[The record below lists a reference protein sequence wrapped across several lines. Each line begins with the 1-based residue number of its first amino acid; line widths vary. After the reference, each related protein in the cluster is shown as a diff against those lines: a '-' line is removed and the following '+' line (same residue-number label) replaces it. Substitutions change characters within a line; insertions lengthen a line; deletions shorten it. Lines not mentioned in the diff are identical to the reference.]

1 MMSDRFLPDATNMN
15 QALLVKKICWGK
27 PKLQKEAGIFYL
39 KIYVLLWY
47 VLFFLSFLLMGVVD
61 LIRTFDAVL
70 FDVCSRKKR
79 IKYLP
84 CLPDR
89 RTLFVLIK
97 ELRNM
102 NKNNFY
108 CSPP

>member
-47 VLFFLSFLLMGVVD
+47 VLFFP
-61 LIRTFDAVL
+61 L
-70 FDVCSRKKR
+70 FSVNGSR
-79 IKYLP
+79 
-84 CLPDR
+84 
-89 RTLFVLIK
+89 
-97 ELRNM
+97 
-102 NKNNFY
+102 
-108 CSPP
+108 